1 MSYFLAAA
9 LVQLRSQIN
18 ARWPNRD
25 KGSDGWIGDPSHQAR
40 PSDHNPDYGDGGIVR
55 ALDIDKDGIDVEVL
69 LKAVVGEPRVAYV
82 IWNRRIWTHA
92 KGWQPYSGPNGHTAH
107 IHVSIRHTT
116 AAAAGGA
123 WKLGAGAV
131 APSKTPAKTPT
142 PAAPSKA
149 WPNAKLKV
157 TSSHTLASDQ
167 AWRKL
172 MADVGYKDKSLTT
185 NMQRWLKKLGYYKG
199 WIEADR
205 GQKPVFGPMLIEALQ
220 AFLVDKKLLPNKAYI
235 DGKRGGVTIKAEI
248 GYLNQQAKHY

>member
-1 MSYFLAAA
+1 MSYFLAPS
-9 LVQLRSQIN
+9 LVSLRDQIN

-55 ALDIDKDGIDVEVL
+55 AIDVDKDGISVTEL
-69 LKAVVGEPRVAYV
+69 LKAVIGHARVAYV
-82 IWNRRIWTHA
+82 IWNWRIWTH
-92 KGWQPYSGPNGHTAH
+92 KDGWQPYAGPNGHTAH
-107 IHVSIRHTT
+107 VHISIRHTS
-116 AAAAGGA
+116 AAAASGSWALGGT
-123 WKLGAGAV
+123 V
-131 APSKTPAKTPT
+131 APSKAPAKTPT

-157 TSSHTLASDQ
+157 TDSHTLASDQ

-172 MADVGYKDKSLTT
+172 MADVGYRDKSLTT

-205 GQKPVFGPMLIEALQ
+205 GQKPAFGPMLIEALQ
-220 AFLVDKKLLPNKAYI
+220 AFLVDKKLLPSKAYI
-235 DGKRGGVTIKAEI
+235 DSKREAKTIRAEI